1 MPSLFVYP
9 LRGLQ
14 TKIKISFLNLNEKPD
29 CLVVSPGGC
38 GTITLINYLNK
49 FKKTNLYIEKKYKIN
64 LRHIYKPSNFL
75 KKNNIKIIL
84 IKRDFQSIY
93 NSMKSRGFIRNGL
106 SNLGDLFPFMF
117 INLFKDEKKLK
128 KKYFLFLN
136 LFYSN
141 WNNYDTKYILRINF
155 KDLYS
160 NDKSINKIKKFLN
173 INKKNFIKN
182 FPKFKRYI
190 KSDKFIDPSTKQSK
204 KIFKK

>member
-9 LRGLQ
+9 LRGLK
-14 TKIKISFLNLNEKPD
+14 TRIKISFLNLNEKPD

-49 FKKTNLYIEKKYKIN
+49 FKKTNLYIEKKYKLN

-84 IKRDFQSIY
+84 IKRDFEGIY
-93 NSMKSRGFIRNGL
+93 NSMKSRNFIRNGL
-106 SNLGDLFPFMF
+106 NNLGDLFPFMY
-117 INLFKDEKKLK
+117 INFLKDEKKLK

-136 LFYSN
+136 FFYSN
-141 WNNYDTKYILRINF
+141 WKNYDNEYILRINF
-155 KDLYS
+155 KDLYD
-160 NDKSINKIKKFLN
+160 NKKSKNKIKKFLN
-173 INKKNFIKN
+173 INNKNFLEN
-182 FPKFKRYI
+182 FPKYKRYV

-204 KIFKK
+204 KILQK